1 MKKSK
6 SFICFSVAVLCFAVL
21 SVILII
27 SWQGGA
33 FNKLTV
39 TDITS
44 YESPDGSYC
53 LIYQQLGDPEWPFGK
68 TEVRFTLN
76 DCNNNTL
83 NTVDTYIQ
91 NDGAL
96 AHKGNIKSIEWTENS
111 VIVILQASEMSD
123 KEIVIGYN
131 E

>member
-6 SFICFSVAVLCFAVL
+6 AFICFSVAVLCFVVL
-21 SVILII
+21 SVILIVA
-27 SWQGGA
+27 WQGGA
-33 FNKLTV
+33 FNKLIV
-39 TDITS
+39 TDIAG

-76 DCNNNTL
+76 DRNNNTL

-96 AHKGNIKSIEWTENS
+96 AHTENIKSIEWAEDS
-111 VIVILQASEMSD
+111 VTVILQASEMAD